1 MVSELSSGLGRR
13 RRRVFGGRPHKVTVR
28 LTEEEFVAVSALA
41 AARRLSVPAVMVVQT
56 LSTRRGGGV
65 DPEVERALLGEVFA
79 IRRTFGKLTANINSI
94 ARYAQGT
101 GEVRPT
107 AAAALASV
115 EAMNARLE
123 EFLVRLKE
131 FFPGIDVTR

>member
-1 MVSELSSGLGRR
+1 VNEAVSGVGKR

-28 LTEEEFVAVSALA
+28 LTEEEFAAVSALA

-56 LSTRRGGGV
+56 LSTREGAGLDADAERG
-65 DPEVERALLGEVFA
+65 LLVEVFA
-79 IRRTFGKLTANINSI
+79 IRRSFGKLAANINSI
-94 ARYAQGT
+94 VRWANAT
-101 GEVRPT
+101 GEIRPT
-107 AAAALASV
+107 AVTALASV